1 MGDTPDR
8 ERSVLME
15 NVAGVK
21 KKSKRKES
29 RYGRR
34 YGLEFKL
41 RCVKLRLEEGIPVSL
56 LSKEVGAS
64 KDVIRCW
71 AKAYQERGEAGLQNR
86 IVSTERRRKLPGP
99 VREKIVAIK
108 KREPFFGIKRISHL
122 LKRTFFL
129 SASPETV
136 RRTLRTE
143 SLIIPSKKKHHR
155 NITRHRFFERSTPN
169 QMWQGDIFTFRLGG
183 RYAYLIGFTDDYS
196 RYMVGLELYRTQT
209 ADQVLEVYRRA
220 VGEYGVPKEV
230 LTDRGRQYT
239 NWRGSTRFERELR
252 KDRIKHIKS
261 QAHHPMTLGKI
272 ERFWK
277 TIYEEF
283 LVRAQFGS
291 FEEARERIRHWV
303 QYYNHKRPH
312 QGIGGLCPA
321 DRYLEIQAELRKTME
336 QGIAENVLEMALR
349 GKPRE
354 PFYMVGRM
362 EGQSV
367 VLRAEKGKLRLMVD
381 DEEGGGKKEMI
392 YEVGAKTEEKDRTIK
407 REESEGQGRQAEG
420 GEVRDRGQEREEG
433 FDAYGRG
440 EVPGGA
446 LGMDGETQA
455 GRGLPGV
462 RGDVESIK
470 PVAGSGDGGDAPG
483 AAASGFGGESSII
496 EPAPCGIVGTQE
508 QGRSD
513 ERIRAPFGQT
523 PREPGQA
530 GRSAGGCSREEGLT
544 AFREI
549 GDGRKGTA
557 AQEGQGEKAC
567 AGAGVGDS
575 QGAQRSLNGK
585 GGSEAPGG
593 IAQDVLRVG
602 GEVPESHG
610 PGVGEPSCR
619 EAPGACGRGEREA
632 TGEDPGVGEEARSG
646 REDHRGERAA
656 GSL

>member
-1 MGDTPDR
+1 M
-8 ERSVLME
+8 ER
-15 NVAGVK
+15 VAGVK

-41 RCVKLRLEEGIPVSL
+41 RCVKLRLEEGFPVSL

-64 KDVIRCW
+64 KDVIRRW

-86 IVSTERRRKLPGP
+86 IVSKERRRKLPGP
-99 VREKIVAIK
+99 VREKIVEIK
-108 KREPFFGIKRISHL
+108 KREPLFGVKRISHL

-143 SLIIPSKKKHHR
+143 SLIVPSRKKYHR
-155 NITRHRFFERSTPN
+155 NITRPRFFERSTPN

-183 RYAYLIGFTDDYS
+183 RYAYLIGFIDDYS

-220 VGEYGVPKEV
+220 IGEYGVPKEV

-239 NWRGSTRFERELR
+239 NWRGSTRFERELG
-252 KDRIKHIKS
+252 KDRVRHIKS

-283 LVRAQFGS
+283 LVRAQFVS
-291 FEEARERIRHWV
+291 FEEARERVRQWV

-312 QGIGGLCPA
+312 QGIEGLCPA
-321 DRYLEIQAELRKTME
+321 DRYFEIQAELRKTME
-336 QGIAENVLEMALR
+336 HGIADNVLEMALR

-392 YEVGAKTEEKDRTIK
+392 YEVGAKTEEKDRSIK
-407 REESEGQGRQAEG
+407 REESDGQGRQAET

-433 FDAYGRG
+433 FEAYGGG

-446 LGMDGETQA
+446 LGMDGETQTR
-455 GRGLPGV
+455 RGLPGV

-470 PVAGSGDGGDAPG
+470 PVAGPGDGGDAPG
-483 AAASGFGGESSII
+483 VAASGFGGESSGV
-496 EPAPCGIVGTQE
+496 EPASCGIVGAEE
-508 QGRSD
+508 QRRSD
-513 ERIRAPFGQT
+513 ERVGATFGPT
-523 PREPGQA
+523 PRGPGQA
-530 GRSAGGCSREEGLT
+530 GGAAGGCGREEGLT
-544 AFREI
+544 IFGEI
-549 GDGRKGTA
+549 EDGRKEMWT
-557 AQEGQGEKAC
+557 QEGESEKAC
-567 AGAGVGDS
+567 AGAGVGNS
-575 QGAQRSLNGK
+575 PGAKRSLNGK
-585 GGSEAPGG
+585 GGSEAAGG

-602 GEVPESHG
+602 GKVPESHG
-610 PGVGEPSCR
+610 PGVGEPSCGK
-619 EAPGACGRGEREA
+619 AACACGRGEGNA
-632 TGEDPGVGEEARSG
+632 PGEDPGVGEEAGSG
-646 REDHRGERAA
+646 REDHRGEGAA
-656 GSL
+656 GGL